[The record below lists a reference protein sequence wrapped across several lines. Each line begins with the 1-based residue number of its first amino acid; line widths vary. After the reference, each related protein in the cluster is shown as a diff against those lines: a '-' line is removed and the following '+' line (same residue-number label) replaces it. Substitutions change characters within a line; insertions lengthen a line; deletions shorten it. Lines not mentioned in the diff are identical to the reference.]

1 MVTDTIEETLKH
13 ALFLAR
19 HIHKGD
25 LQCAAT
31 AVLLELRVPAN
42 RIGFDYLKNAIVLFY
57 DDPAQ
62 MITKGLYPAVGELY
76 EAKPGSVQVEQAI
89 RAVIKDAWKNRNEK
103 VWVYYFSSVIDKNG
117 NLKKPSNSEFIA
129 GIGRF
134 LELWQGCCEEANYEY
149 R

>member
-1 MVTDTIEETLKH
+1 MVTGTFEETLAH

-31 AVLLELRVPAN
+31 AVLLELQVPTN
-42 RIGFDYLKNAIVLFY
+42 RIGFDYLKHAIILFC
-57 DDPAQ
+57 DDPTQ
-62 MITKGLYPAVGELY
+62 MITKELYPAVGKLY
-76 EAKPGSVQVEQAI
+76 EAKPGVLQVEQAI
-89 RAVIKDAWKNRNEK
+89 RAVIKAAWKNRNEK
-103 VWVYYFSSVIDKNG
+103 IWWYYFPSGIDENG
-117 NLKKPSNSEFIA
+117 NLQRPSNSEFIA

-134 LELWQGCCEEANYEY
+134 LELWQGCCEEINYGY